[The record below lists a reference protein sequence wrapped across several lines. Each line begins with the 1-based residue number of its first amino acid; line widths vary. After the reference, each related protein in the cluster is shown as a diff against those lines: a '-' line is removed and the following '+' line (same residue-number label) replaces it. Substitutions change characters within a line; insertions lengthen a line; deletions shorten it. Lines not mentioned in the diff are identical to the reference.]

1 MKYKRQLMS
10 GMFALALLASG
21 TSVFA
26 ADIPT
31 TGSKTVQHTN
41 QVKMKSSS
49 SDGVIDAKDKNG
61 KDIETKDDTTKK
73 VIKKKHKK
81 TSKVHVQ
88 FTAVPTSTTTT
99 KPLQ

>member
-26 ADIPT
+26 ADIPA
-31 TGSKTVQHTN
+31 TGSKMFQQVN

-49 SDGVIDAKDKNG
+49 SEGILDAKDKNG
-61 KDIETKDDTTKK
+61 KDLETKDDIVKK
-73 VIKKKHKK
+73 VVTAKHKK
-81 TSKVHVQ
+81 STKTHKVK
-88 FTAVPTSTTTT
+88 PTTPVVKST
-99 KPLQ
+99 L